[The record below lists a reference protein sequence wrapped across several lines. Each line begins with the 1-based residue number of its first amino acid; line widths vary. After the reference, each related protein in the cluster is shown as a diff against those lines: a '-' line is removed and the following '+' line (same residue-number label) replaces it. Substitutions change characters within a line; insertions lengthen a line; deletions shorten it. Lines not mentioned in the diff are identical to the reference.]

1 MEREGLEDGGGGGW
15 LLEGSLVEVVKTASL
30 LEHALEDVVFHRSR
44 DLESRERERERIRE
58 RRAGEEV
65 GWKLEL
71 LSSREVGRGTLVIL
85 FVKAIRYLRT
95 RLVFESDKKEVSCNR
110 LARLARESIRGWQR
124 STSKLLKTNCKCT
137 IFVNLLT
144 EE

>member
-1 MEREGLEDGGGGGW
+1 MEREGLEDGGGGGGW
-15 LLEGSLVEVVKTASL
+15 LLEGGLVEVVKTASL

-95 RLVFESDKKEVSCNR
+95 RLFSRVIKR
-110 LARLARESIRGWQR
+110 
-124 STSKLLKTNCKCT
+124 KCRV
-137 IFVNLLT
+137 ID
-144 EE
+144 